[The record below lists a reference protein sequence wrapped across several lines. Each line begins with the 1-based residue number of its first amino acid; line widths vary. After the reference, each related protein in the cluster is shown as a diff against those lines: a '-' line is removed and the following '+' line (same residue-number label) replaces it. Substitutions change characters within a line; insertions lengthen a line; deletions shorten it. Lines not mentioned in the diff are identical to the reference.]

1 MDIFGK
7 VREEPQR
14 QDVVAPSLRSEILL
28 RAYLEEPAR
37 RSHCQK
43 KKKRKTE
50 RENECQGGR
59 AHII

>member
-1 MDIFGK
+1 MDLFGK

-14 QDVVAPSLRSEILL
+14 QDVVAPPLRSEILL

-43 KKKRKTE
+43 KKTE